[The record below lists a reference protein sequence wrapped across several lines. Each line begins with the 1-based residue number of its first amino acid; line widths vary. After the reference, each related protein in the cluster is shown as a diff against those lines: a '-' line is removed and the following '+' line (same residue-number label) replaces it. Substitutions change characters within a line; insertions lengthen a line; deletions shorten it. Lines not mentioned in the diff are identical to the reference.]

1 MNKNPENKND
11 IDLSSNTLEWRE
23 GDMPYSTGFGDY
35 YYSKSDGRM
44 DCDHVFIDGNDL
56 KERFANSNTITIAEL
71 GFGTGLN
78 FLETARQFKQ
88 HAAISAK
95 LTFHSFEINP
105 LDHETIQKALSI
117 WPELSEELHQLL
129 TIWPDQ
135 LDTDNLLK
143 LDENIILHL
152 HIGDVNATLPK
163 QDFSADAWF
172 LDGFAPF
179 RNESMWSLEL
189 MQYIANYTHIGGT
202 FSSYT
207 AAGWVRRNLIE
218 AGFEVRKTKGYASK
232 RDMICGTKKPNE
244 TD

>member
-44 DCDHVFIDGNDL
+44 ECDHVFIDGNDL

>member
-1 MNKNPENKND
+1 
-11 IDLSSNTLEWRE
+11 
-23 GDMPYSTGFGDY
+23 MPYSTGFGDY

-44 DCDHVFIDGNDL
+44 ECDHVFIDGNDL

-105 LDHETIQKALSI
+105 LDHETIRKALSI

>member
-1 MNKNPENKND
+1 
-11 IDLSSNTLEWRE
+11 
-23 GDMPYSTGFGDY
+23 MPYSTGFGDY

-44 DCDHVFIDGNDL
+44 ECDHVFIDGNDL